1 MAKFEI
7 ELDDTRGE
15 LLGDP
20 PEAFKAWV
28 EKERT
33 MSYGNGFKNGGSE
46 TKTSLAKQ
54 FEETLKAERTKWDA
68 LAPMERAK
76 FGQMEEETK
85 ALNSRFTQAI
95 TEHTKTLRE
104 REEAHAREITA
115 RSEALK
121 VREQNIR
128 EIVGGSLEFLAMS
141 FGAREESLP
150 ELNVILKNYI
160 GYTDDAKPFVKDADG
175 NPRLVG
181 GKPLELKAFVK
192 EYLDGHPHHRKPSTG
207 VGGGARGGASFHG
220 VVSDPATVTAVQQR
234 IAAGDRS
241 TGAINDLFEASRR
254 KAG

>member
-1 MAKFEI
+1 MAKFEVEI
-7 ELDDTRGE
+7 DDTKGDFV
-15 LLGDP
+15 GDP
-20 PEAFKAWV
+20 PELIKAWL
-28 EKERT
+28 ERNT
-33 MSYGNGFKNGGSE
+33 TQAYGTGYRNGSE
-46 TKTSLAKQ
+46 KTKTDTAKQ
-54 FEETLKAERTKWDA
+54 FEETLKAELAKKDA

-76 FGQMEEETK
+76 FAQMEEETK

-95 TEHTKTLRE
+95 TEHTKTLRD

-121 VREQNIR
+121 AREQNIK

-141 FGAREESLP
+141 YGAREESLP

-160 GYTDDAKPFVKDADG
+160 GYADDMKPFVKDPDG
-175 NPRLVG
+175 NPRLVS
-181 GKPLELKAFVK
+181 GKPMEIKSFVK

-207 VGGGARGGASFHG
+207 VGGAARGGASFQG
-220 VVSDPATVTAVQQR
+220 VVRDAATVAAVQQR

-241 TGAINDLFEASRR
+241 VGSINDLFEASRR